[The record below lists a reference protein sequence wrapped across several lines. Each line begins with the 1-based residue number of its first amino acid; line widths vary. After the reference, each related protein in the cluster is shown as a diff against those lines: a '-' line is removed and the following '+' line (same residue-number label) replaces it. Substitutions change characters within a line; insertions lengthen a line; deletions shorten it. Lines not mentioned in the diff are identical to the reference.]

1 MSSNSAQVSELRA
14 MFEQVKRAFVAIP
27 PHPSQQQAPPQQQM
41 PPEAAAAQQMPP
53 GAAAAAAQQM
63 PPEAAAAAQQMP
75 PGAQPAAPAEMAGGS
90 PEMMGLLEQMVGKIE
105 EVSRDS
111 KQQIQ
116 TLEQRNAE
124 IANELKGIRM
134 ELDNEKMI
142 KEERKKLIEA
152 VGL

>member
-1 MSSNSAQVSELRA
+1 
-14 MFEQVKRAFVAIP
+14 
-27 PHPSQQQAPPQQQM
+27 
-41 PPEAAAAQQMPP
+41 
-53 GAAAAAAQQM
+53 
-63 PPEAAAAAQQMP
+63 
-75 PGAQPAAPAEMAGGS
+75 
-90 PEMMGLLEQMVGKIE
+90 MMGLLEQMVGKIE

>member
-1 MSSNSAQVSELRA
+1 MY
-14 MFEQVKRAFVAIP
+14 EQVKRAFVAVP
-27 PHPSQQQAPPQQQM
+27 PHPSQQQAAPQAAAAQQMPPDAQQM

-53 GAAAAAAQQM
+53 EAAAAQQM
-63 PPEAAAAAQQMP
+63 PS
-75 PGAQPAAPAEMAGGS
+75 GAQPSPAEMSGGS

-111 KQQIQ
+111 KQQLQ